1 MKKWLAAALCTAAAM
16 SASSALAANINFV
29 TAGTSSTFYPISATV
44 CQLWNDSI
52 EGMRATATPSGGGI
66 DNLNQALDGEAQIG
80 IANANL
86 VYQAQQG
93 TDSFEGYANENLR
106 IFAGL
111 YYNPNQVVVTRDSG
125 IETLEDLVGKHI
137 SVGAAGSTTVD
148 EATVHLALLGKT
160 LDDLKAEY
168 MGTSESA
175 DAISNKQLDGV
186 WVMAGTPNAAVTQ
199 IMTTT
204 DAKILPI
211 PAETVEALKENYP
224 WYANYTI
231 PAGTYAGQDEDVP
244 TSAVK
249 LTLFVTADVDEETVY
264 QMTKTCYD
272 GITDAGPAVILMVGI
287 GILFLAVT
295 NASVKEVLNPLLL
308 AIVPTSRMPY
318 IIFFAILAPLALYR
332 GPMNMFGLGS
342 GIAALIIGLGTL
354 NPLAV
359 MAAFLAAE
367 RIQCGG
373 DPTNTQ
379 NVWTA
384 NFCEVDVNTCTKK
397 MLPYLWAVSIVGVIL
412 GAMLYF

>member
-160 LDDLKAEY
+160 LDALKAEY
-168 MGTSESA
+168 MGT
-175 DAISNKQLDGV
+175 
-186 WVMAGTPNAAVTQ
+186 AGTPNAAVTQ

-224 WYANYTI
+224 WYASYTI

-264 QMTKTCYD
+264 QMTKTFWENWD
-272 GITDAGPAVILMVGI
+272 MLTE
-287 GILFLAVT
+287 T
-295 NASVKEVLNPLLL
+295 H
-308 AIVPTSRMPY
+308 
-318 IIFFAILAPLALYR
+318 
-332 GPMNMFGLGS
+332 
-342 GIAALIIGLGTL
+342 AALKKASLEEACTD
-354 NPLAV
+354 LAGV
-359 MAAFLAAE
+359 PIHEGAARYYRE
-367 RIQCGG
+367 
-373 DPTNTQ
+373 
-379 NVWTA
+379 
-384 NFCEVDVNTCTKK
+384 
-397 MLPYLWAVSIVGVIL
+397 VGVL
-412 GAMLYF
+412 E